1 MYFDYD
7 SEKIDYRRSDIDNMF
22 NLKEDTIIYIG
33 STEGIEPDKFKEMY
47 RGRTPKNGF
56 YMIIKDLIRSHQ
68 TDRNEYEVS
77 GLLKRFSI
85 RTTNIKYLNTNYYGM
100 QFVKDYLK
108 DEWYYVF
115 ILRENRINI
124 FSYINKGHVSFNV
137 IEQILKY
144 NNYKKIY
151 RFHDPLNKTKIV
163 YIWINK
169 KNNTMLS
176 LKTDGRLYNLI
187 NIIRIVDDG
196 YGGYELECTDRTSFI
211 TSKYCIFK
219 YQENPIDDFVLSKYD
234 IRYKDPEVKEVY
246 LYLLMLDEQAQFFI
260 NVDNFVLGNLRN
272 IVESLE
278 NNNNSERYYYYE

>member
-7 SEKIDYRRSDIDNMF
+7 SEKTDYRRSDINNLF
-22 NLKEDTIIYIG
+22 NLKDDTIIYIG
-33 STEGIEPDKFKEMY
+33 STEGIKPDKFKEMY

-187 NIIRIVDDG
+187 NIIRIVDDD
-196 YGGYELECTDRTSFI
+196 YGDYKLECTDRTSLI
-211 TSKYCIFK
+211 TSKYCRFK

-234 IRYKDPEVKEVY
+234 IRYRDQEVKEVY
-246 LYLLMLDEQAQFFI
+246 LYLLMLNEQAQFFI
-260 NVDNFVLGNLRN
+260 NVDNFVLGTLRN
-272 IVESLE
+272 IVESLD
-278 NNNNSERYYYYE
+278 NNNCDRYYYYE